1 MKPNTINKTS
11 IYQRYVVM
19 IDECKS
25 FLRCIITKIL
35 KTRILFVCLGNICRS
50 PMAEGLFKHLIRTLH
65 QELLNRFEVDSAG
78 TAGYHIG
85 SLPDHRM
92 RATALSHGFELTSKA
107 RKITS
112 ADLDTYD
119 FIIAMDRSNQGD
131 IELLKRPPYKAK
143 VMLMR
148 EFDTGIEFDVPD
160 PYFGGM
166 DGFEKVFDIL
176 EKNLSSFIKHLQM
189 NDI

>member
-1 MKPNTINKTS
+1 MKPNTISMTS

-25 FLRCIITKIL
+25 FLRCIITDIL

-50 PMAEGLFKHLIRTLH
+50 PMAEGLFKHLLRTRH
-65 QELLNRFEVDSAG
+65 PELINLFEVDSAG

-85 SLPDHRM
+85 DLPDHRM
-92 RATALSHGFELTSKA
+92 RATAVGHGFELTSKA

-112 ADLDTYD
+112 ADLDSYD
-119 FIIAMDRSNQGD
+119 YVIAMDRSNHGD

-148 EFDTGIEFDVPD
+148 EFDTGTEFDVPD
-160 PYFGGM
+160 PYYEGM
-166 DGFEKVFDIL
+166 DGFENVFDIL
-176 EKNLSSFIKHLQM
+176 EKNLTAFIKHLQM
-189 NDI
+189 NNV